1 MALMAL
7 RPMKSLR
14 RCVLWMV
21 CLIGVSGSQPARG
34 YSVLTHEQ
42 LIDLT
47 WDASIVPLLRSRY
60 PSLTPEQLEQA
71 RAYAYGGC
79 VIQDIGYYPFG
90 DSFFSNLTH
99 YVRSGDFVVNLFRNA
114 ENANELA
121 FAVGALS
128 HYIGDNVG
136 HATATNRAVPVE
148 FRKLQQEYGNTV
160 NYAQGKHQHVRVE
173 FGFDINEVAH
183 RRLAPQHYL
192 RHVGLEVSTRQLSLA
207 FYQTYGIRA
216 DFTVKRTRRIN
227 VHGYRFSV
235 RSFIPRIAYAVTL
248 LHRGKLPQEIPNDDV
263 RKLDA
268 EIATIATQNHWD
280 EYRQK
285 PGIGTYTLAGVL
297 WVLPKVGPISLAA
310 VKGPTPDTEAE
321 YIHSVLV
328 STDRLNAALRRF
340 TPPPATVAPAATPT
354 ITAGKLDAE
363 LTREIVPVVASATS
377 PGPGTE
383 SSPSGSLAGG
393 TSLAIERRGTRTPP
407 DPRHPLANRDLD
419 TGVVVRPSGYP
430 LTDQTFCRLAHT
442 LAAQPSLAIPPG
454 IKQDILAYYANMDLP
469 FDTRKHPDKWKQLQ
483 ADLATLSTMTTSSE
497 PTPYPTFGNGDDDEA
512 PAEGGSH

>member
-1 MALMAL
+1 MASMPLSPL
-7 RPMKSLR
+7 KSLR

-21 CLIGVSGSQPARG
+21 CLFGVSGGQPARG

-90 DSFFSNLTH
+90 DAFFSNLTH

-121 FAVGALS
+121 FAIGALS

-148 FRKLQQEYGNTV
+148 FHKLEEKYGNTV

-192 RHVGLEVSTRQLSLA
+192 RHVGLEVPTRQLSLA

-216 DFTVKRTRRIN
+216 DFTVKRTNRIN
-227 VHGYRFSV
+227 MGGYRFSV

-248 LHRGKLPQEIPNDDV
+248 LHRSKLPQETPSDDV

-268 EIATIATQNHWD
+268 EIAAVATQNHWD
-280 EYRQK
+280 DYRQK
-285 PGIGTYTLAGVL
+285 PGIGTYSLAALL
-297 WVLPKVGPISLAA
+297 WVLPKVGPISLVA
-310 VKGPTPDTEAE
+310 VKGPTSDTEAE

-328 STDRLNAALRRF
+328 STDRLNAAVRRF
-340 TPPPATVAPAATPT
+340 TPPPATVTAETTTLPKAT
-354 ITAGKLDAE
+354 GKLDAE
-363 LTREIVPVVASATS
+363 LTGEIVPAIMSASSSA
-377 PGPGTE
+377 PGSE
-383 SSPSGSLAGG
+383 SLPSGSLANG
-393 TSLAIERRGTRTPP
+393 TSLAIEKRGTRTPP

-419 TGVVVRPSGYP
+419 TGGWCGLRGIRLRTRHSAGWRIRWRRSRHWRYRRVSSGRYWP
-430 LTDQTFCRLAHT
+430 
-442 LAAQPSLAIPPG
+442 
-454 IKQDILAYYANMDLP
+454 
-469 FDTRKHPDKWKQLQ
+469 
-483 ADLATLSTMTTSSE
+483 TT
-497 PTPYPTFGNGDDDEA
+497 PT
-512 PAEGGSH
+512 